1 MGSEKIGGK
10 GSEMLETSHERV
22 KLLKAGYDLKKIEE
36 IYISDH
42 NLKIIMKPNFFEL
55 IELDL

>member
-1 MGSEKIGGK
+1 
-10 GSEMLETSHERV
+10 MLETSQERV